1 MARNLKNHRLDLVIV
16 DLLIVN
22 FALLIALLLNE
33 QASLTIDLKFFIL
46 FLFSNV
52 IWVVVSLIQK
62 NYKWKER
69 VRFEKELPVLWISI
83 LSYLA
88 LLLVFEQLILTDYL
102 SMNTAIYHLIILS
115 VIIPVIRLVLRLLKL
130 NKVNPFNY
138 VVVGGKET
146 NIQHI
151 FESFEYVYQGKANCL
166 GRFGNLTH
174 EMINN
179 IGDYSELKEY
189 IKNSENV
196 DKIFYVNSELDN
208 KEVREIMQL
217 CQTKFIDFDIIPR
230 EVDLFPRGVK
240 VEFLD
245 DLPVI
250 LLKEE
255 PLFKLRNK
263 ILKRTFD
270 IIFSSVV
277 LILIFSW
284 LFPIIAILI
293 RLESKGPIFF
303 IQNRPG
309 YKGSIFP
316 CYKFR
321 SMTMNHQTEKQ
332 AVKNDARITKIGVF
346 LRKTSL
352 DEFPQ
357 FLNVFLGHMS
367 VVGPRPNMI
376 QQMENYSKL
385 IEIYMIRHQV
395 KQGITGW
402 AQVNGY
408 RGPTEQLEKMINRV
422 KYDVWYIENWSFWLD
437 IKCIF
442 LTVYNVIKGEEN
454 AF

>member
-1 MARNLKNHRLDLVIV
+1 MAKTLKNHRLDLVIV

-22 FALLIALLLNE
+22 LALLIALFLNE
-33 QASLTIDLKFFIL
+33 QSLTFGLEFFVL
-46 FLFSNV
+46 FIFSNG
-52 IWVVVSLIQK
+52 IWVIVSLIQK
-62 NYKWKER
+62 IYKWKER

-88 LLLVFEQLILTDYL
+88 LLLIIEQLIIPDYL
-102 SMNTAIYHLIILS
+102 AINTAVYHLMILA
-115 VIIPVIRLVLRLLKL
+115 IMIPVARLFLRSFKK
-130 NKVNPFNY
+130 NNFDPFNY
-138 VVVGGKET
+138 IIIGGKGT

-151 FESFEYVYQGKANCL
+151 FKSFEYVYQGKANCL
-166 GRFGNLTH
+166 GRFGNAVH
-174 EMINN
+174 DMINN
-179 IGDYSELKEY
+179 IGDYPALKDY
-189 IKNSENV
+189 IKNSQNI
-196 DKIFYVNSELDN
+196 DKVFYVYSELSN
-208 KEVREIMQL
+208 EEVREIMQI
-217 CQTKFIDFDIIPR
+217 CQTKFIDFEIIPR
-230 EVDLFPRGVK
+230 ETDLFPRGVK

-255 PLFKLRNK
+255 PLFMLRNK
-263 ILKRTFD
+263 ILKRAFD
-270 IIFSSVV
+270 IVFSSLV
-277 LILIFSW
+277 LIFVFSW

-293 RLESKGPIFF
+293 KLESKGPIFF

-309 YKGSIFP
+309 FKGSIFP
-316 CYKFR
+316 CFKFR
-321 SMTMNHQTEKQ
+321 SMTMNTQTEKQ
-332 AVKNDARITKIGVF
+332 AVRNDARITKIGAF
-346 LRKTSL
+346 LRRTSL

-357 FLNVFLGHMS
+357 FINVFLGHMS

-402 AQVNGY
+402 AQVNGH
-408 RGPTEQLEKMINRV
+408 RGPTEELEKMVNRV

-442 LTVYNVIKGEEN
+442 YTVYNVIKGEEN